1 MGVTISSGNPVSS
14 PLSGNEIIPVGGA
27 NTPTVTAQQIADL
40 AQNINTRVQSDDS
53 TSTLTPNVDDYD
65 MAVLTAQGEALT
77 IANPTGTPSNGNG
90 FVFRI
95 KDDGTAR
102 AIGFGNLYRGVGS
115 ALPTTT
121 TLGKEM
127 YFAAVYN
134 SVGPTWD
141 VFPSQVEP

>member
-1 MGVTISSGNPVSS
+1 MALEVINDGESGATVREKIN
-14 PLSGNEIIPVGGA
+14 NNFEGA
-27 NTPTVTAQQIADL
+27 Y
-40 AQNINTRVQSDDS
+40 NTRVQSDTS

-65 MAVLTAQGEALT
+65 MAVLTALASGLT

-95 KDDGTAR
+95 KDNGTAR
-102 AIGFGNLYRGVGS
+102 AISFGNKYRGVGS

-121 TLGKEM
+121 TLSKTM
-127 YFAAVYN
+127 YFGMAYN
-134 SVGPTWD
+134 STDDKWD